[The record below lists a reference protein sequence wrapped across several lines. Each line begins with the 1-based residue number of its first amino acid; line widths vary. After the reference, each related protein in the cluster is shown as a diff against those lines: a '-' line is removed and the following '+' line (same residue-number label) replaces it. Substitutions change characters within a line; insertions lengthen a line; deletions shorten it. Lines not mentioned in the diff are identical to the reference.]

1 MLQAAADR
9 PSQELVKDG
18 ARLSLGPAE
27 RGRAGPLALLSVL
40 YFAQG
45 LPFGFQATALPVYLR
60 SSGVSV
66 TTLGFLSLL
75 SAPWMLKVLWA
86 PLVDR
91 HGTARLGR
99 RLSWIVPMQA
109 ALAVAAALA
118 AFVDPTRQLGLL
130 LMLVFAMNLFAAT
143 QDVAVDGLAIDTL
156 RPSELGLGNAAQVV
170 GYKLGMLTGGGLLV
184 WASDSIG
191 WSGLFWAMAGLSL
204 LVLGVA
210 TLARPLVARP
220 LDDPSL
226 PANSDGRTPAGAARL
241 RDVLQIAVRV
251 SRAPGMLWLLAVIAT
266 YKLGE
271 SMSDVLYKPFLVDA
285 GLTAATIGFWAG
297 TWGVVAS
304 LLGSLAG
311 GVLASRMSLP
321 RALGLVAAAR
331 VLPLLGRWWLAADG
345 IDGGR
350 FALVTLT
357 EELCGGALTTVLFA
371 LMMSRVDRRIG
382 ATHYTL
388 LASVEVAGKM
398 PGGAL
403 GGVLVGERGWS
414 YAQAFALSVV
424 LSLLFLP
431 LLPRLRASPRVR

>member
-1 MLQAAADR
+1 LRATPVR
-9 PSQELVKDG
+9 LSQLLVKDG
-18 ARLSLGPAE
+18 ARLSLGSAE

-60 SSGVSV
+60 VSGVSV
-66 TTLGFLSLL
+66 TTLGFLGLL

-91 HGTARLGR
+91 QGSRRLGR
-99 RLSWIVPMQA
+99 RLSWILPMQA
-109 ALAVAAALA
+109 ALAAVAALA
-118 AFVDPTRQLGLL
+118 AFVDPARQLAALL
-130 LMLVFAMNLFAAT
+130 ALVFAMNLFAAT
-143 QDVAVDGLAIDTL
+143 QDIAVDGLAIDTL

-191 WSGLFWAMAGLSL
+191 WRGLFLVMAGLSL
-204 LVLGVA
+204 LVLGLA
-210 TLARPLVARP
+210 ALARDARAIEASA
-220 LDDPSL
+220 PSAGPGL
-226 PANSDGRTPAGAARL
+226 RELLGIVGRALRTPGSA
-241 RDVLQIAVRV
+241 
-251 SRAPGMLWLLAVIAT
+251 WLLAVIAT

-285 GLTAATIGFWAG
+285 GLTPGTIGFWAG

-304 LLGSLAG
+304 LVGSLAG
-311 GVLASRMSLP
+311 GVLASRLP
-321 RALGLVAAAR
+321 LQRALGVTAAAR

-345 IDGGR
+345 IDTGR
-350 FALVTLT
+350 FALVTLA

-388 LASVEVAGKM
+388 LASIEVAGKM

-403 GGVLVGERGWS
+403 GGVLVGESGWS
-414 YAQAFALSVV
+414 YASAFALAVV

-431 LLPRLRASPRVR
+431 LLLRLRPRAEGA

>member
-1 MLQAAADR
+1 M
-9 PSQELVKDG
+9 KDG
-18 ARLSLGPAE
+18 ARLSLGSAE
-27 RGRAGPLALLSVL
+27 RGRARPLALLSVL

-86 PLVDR
+86 PLVDGR
-91 HGTARLGR
+91 GTARLGR
-99 RLSWIVPMQA
+99 RWSWIVPMQA
-109 ALAVAAALA
+109 ALSAAALLA
-118 AFVDPTRQLGLL
+118 AFVDPSRQLAALL
-130 LMLVFAMNLFAAT
+130 ALVFAMNLFAAT
-143 QDVAVDGLAIDTL
+143 QDIAVDGLAIDTL

-184 WASDSIG
+184 WASESIG
-191 WSGLFWAMAGLSL
+191 WRGLFLAMAGLSL
-204 LVLGVA
+204 LVLAVA
-210 TLARPLVARP
+210 ALARQPTRAP
-220 LDDPSL
+220 LDES
-226 PANSDGRTPAGAARL
+226 ASSAASVQTSAGPRL
-241 RDVLQIAVRV
+241 REVLAIAG
-251 SRAPGMLWLLAVIAT
+251 RASSTPGMLWLLAVIAT

-271 SMSDVLYKPFLVDA
+271 SMSDVLYKPFLVDS
-285 GLTAATIGFWAG
+285 GLTPGTIGLWAG

-311 GVLASRMSLP
+311 GLLASRVSLL
-321 RALGLVAAAR
+321 RALGVTAALR

-345 IDGGR
+345 IDSGR
-350 FALVTLT
+350 FALVTLA

-403 GGVLVGERGWS
+403 GGVLVGESGWT

-431 LLPRLRASPRVR
+431 LLPRLRPRV